1 MTTKMS
7 QLEAGLSNVAE
18 WEESTNI
25 PSQPHLIVLLPI
37 IASPCHHE
45 NCWAGLTLHG
55 GSRDTVNTRGRRD
68 EGVATKGETGVF
80 ELPVSCV
87 GSLDQVGK

>member
-1 MTTKMS
+1 
-7 QLEAGLSNVAE
+7 VAE

-37 IASPCHHE
+37 IASLCNHE

-55 GSRDTVNTRGRRD
+55 GSRDTVNMRGAKGRRGRN
-68 EGVATKGETGVF
+68 EGGDG
-80 ELPVSCV
+80 CV
-87 GSLDQVGK
+87 RASS